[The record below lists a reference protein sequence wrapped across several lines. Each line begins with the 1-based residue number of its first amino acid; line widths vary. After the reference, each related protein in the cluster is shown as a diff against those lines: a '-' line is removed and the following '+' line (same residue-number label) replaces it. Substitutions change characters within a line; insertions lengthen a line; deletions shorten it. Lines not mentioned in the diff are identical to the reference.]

1 MRTVKNTVRTGR
13 TVVCTIHQPSID
25 IFEVQLAE
33 TPASCIS
40 WFTKVINRLFSRVTP
55 NHCCCCSRLSWPSL
69 IALRP
74 DLCCRA
80 SLRVSWQVM
89 VLEVM
94 HGQNKGK
101 HVISS
106 MAVYLQ
112 SSHAMSITQRTRHL
126 WLKSSSKICPQYGQ
140 HRSNNESARVCST
153 TMIFLK
159 ALSVLSI
166 AGLLLHPSGLSVA
179 VLGWPICD
187 CCRLSMS

>member
-1 MRTVKNTVRTGR
+1 MMRTVKNTVRTGR

-25 IFEVQLAE
+25 IFEVRQLAE

-40 WFTKVINRLFSRVTP
+40 WFTKVINRLLDRVTP

-74 DLCCRA
+74 DLYCRA

-101 HVISS
+101 HVFPQWLYICSLPLQCPS
-106 MAVYLQ
+106 RKETGICGSKAV
-112 SSHAMSITQRTRHL
+112 
-126 WLKSSSKICPQYGQ
+126 LKSVHNTVSIVPIMKVP
-140 HRSNNESARVCST
+140 ESA
-153 TMIFLK
+153 
-159 ALSVLSI
+159 
-166 AGLLLHPSGLSVA
+166 P
-179 VLGWPICD
+179 
-187 CCRLSMS
+187 